1 MSTDISEEAKE
12 ALANLQLKKARDR
25 LRNDGCSSDAAFHRR
40 VLLLA
45 AERGFLPAEYNKL
58 LRKRVPMGPI
68 GKFCKKHDISLDW
81 LMDGDLKGLQRMKKW
96 EREGN
101 GMTVDQQRAK
111 ILRLLPALPPAKQK
125 AALERIKLEA
135 EISHNA

>member
-58 LRKRVPMGPI
+58 LSKRVPMGPI
-68 GKFCKKHDISLDW
+68 GKFCISLDW